1 MSPRAAASV
10 GAFHFGRRA
19 EDPRMS
25 GPRASEPFGLVV
37 EFDRPGPS
45 AGPGGSERGLLNL
58 PDVGC
63 LKTLRAA
70 GDFELD
76 LVTFG
81 EALEALRLDGAVV
94 DEDVL
99 TALLRD
105 EPVTLCVVEPLHL
118 SCRHTSNLS
127 LGRLQAPGC
136 SRRAG
141 GVAFRNWKA
150 NKNAARTGSARR
162 VSLSLNRYS
171 TPCAPEPAH
180 SMTRRSGQVNR
191 ILRAG

>member
-10 GAFHFGRRA
+10 GAFHFWRRA
-19 EDPRMS
+19 KDPRMS

-37 EFDRPGPS
+37 ELTAR
-45 AGPGGSERGLLNL
+45 ARTGPGGSERGLLNL

-127 LGRLQAPGC
+127 LWRLQALG
-136 SRRAG
+136 
-141 GVAFRNWKA
+141 
-150 NKNAARTGSARR
+150 
-162 VSLSLNRYS
+162 
-171 TPCAPEPAH
+171 APAEPAGLP
-180 SMTRRSGQVNR
+180 SGIGRQTKTPR
-191 ILRAG
+191 E